1 MDKEINVIL
10 QDIEKALDYSL
21 PDKAD
26 ARWISSSFG
35 KGSFSEDNF
44 ITLIE
49 PNKNLIKLGGKRWRP
64 LLMILYYLN
73 EKNEGK
79 LSYETACALT
89 PLVEFV
95 HAASLIHDDIEDGAD
110 LRRGKPAAHITYGID
125 TAINSASWLYF
136 EASACIENQNISDK
150 TKLLLY
156 RLYTNELRKLHLGQ
170 ALDIKWHRDSSYYPT
185 EEEYYTMVKCKTGTL
200 ASLAA
205 SLGSVCA
212 GNDPEKTENAGQS
225 INLLIDKG
233 FEKYIYYGRILTS
246 KDHYYL
252 ELVHENE
259 DRISIIL
266 HRPNTRKPEYIGG
279 IGTVNSV
286 SRGRQHMPTVQFIGL
301 SRKALNLSEEDIHKA
316 MLLSYPN
323 YHAGQ
328 ESEELIKTFK
338 NLYMNNENT
347 GFTFNDTQRE
357 LLVQSNLER
366 IIKESL
372 TRNLLRYA
380 KVSEIDDDE
389 WYHTIKYFG
398 IKEEN

>member
-26 ARWISSSFG
+26 TRWISSSFG

-95 HAASLIHDDIEDGAD
+95 HTASLIHDDIEDGAD

-212 GNDPEKTENAGQS
+212 GNDPEKTENAGQIAANIGIGFQIIDDV
-225 INLLIDKG
+225 INLTTGNPGKQRGDDITEGKKSLPVILHIKNNPQDKKLIAEYMNEAKNAG
-233 FEKYIYYGRILTS
+233 INSPAVEKCISLLEEKNSIKAALEIGLKLIEENS
-246 KDHYYL
+246 KKFNSKEIENLFLNMIPKKLL
-252 ELVHENE
+252 EL
-259 DRISIIL
+259 
-266 HRPNTRKPEYIGG
+266 
-279 IGTVNSV
+279 
-286 SRGRQHMPTVQFIGL
+286 
-301 SRKALNLSEEDIHKA
+301 
-316 MLLSYPN
+316 
-323 YHAGQ
+323 
-328 ESEELIKTFK
+328 
-338 NLYMNNENT
+338 
-347 GFTFNDTQRE
+347 
-357 LLVQSNLER
+357 
-366 IIKESL
+366 
-372 TRNLLRYA
+372 
-380 KVSEIDDDE
+380 
-389 WYHTIKYFG
+389 
-398 IKEEN
+398 